1 MPAITKWKFAAA
13 AAVAFGSIGFAN
25 PGAAQADDF
34 LDGPVTMIVPFGAGG
49 GTDQWAR
56 AMTTGSMDV
65 TGQPMNVRNMP
76 GASAVVGW
84 TNLLDLPADGR
95 TLIQASPTPMLAL
108 LQQENPP
115 IDLDDIKI
123 VAYVG
128 AFRTIIATQE
138 GMGWDDWDSFV
149 EHLKANPGAVTIGA
163 TNSNLVGVATTFG
176 SAGIEATLVP
186 YASTSDATADFLGGH
201 IDALAAPAADIA
213 AIYPVHGQVII
224 NASDLP
230 LSDDFKEQFG
240 NPPLATDIGLE
251 GVSLPRW
258 VGAHPDTPDEIVLR
272 WSELLG
278 EMIETPGVGA
288 MLKAINAEVVFV
300 PAPQAQENYNRLS
313 ENMRVATELLR

>member
-1 MPAITKWKFAAA
+1 MPAITKWTFAAA
-13 AAVAFGSIGFAN
+13 LAFGSIGLSS
-25 PGAAQADDF
+25 PGVAQTDDF

-56 AMTTGSMDV
+56 AMTTGSIDV
-65 TGQPMNVRNMP
+65 TGQAMNVRNMP

-108 LQQENPP
+108 LQQDNPP

-138 GMGWDDWDSFV
+138 GMGWDDWDGFV
-149 EHLKANPGAVTIGA
+149 EHLQANPGSVTIGA

-186 YASTSDATADFLGGH
+186 YASTADATADFLGGH

-213 AIYPVHGQVII
+213 AIHPGHGTVII

-230 LSDDFKEQFG
+230 LSEAFQEQFG

-258 VGAHPDTPDEIVLR
+258 VGVHPDTPDEIVTR
-272 WSELLG
+272 WAEILG
-278 EMIETPGVGA
+278 EMIETPGVAA
-288 MLKAINAEVVFV
+288 MLNAINAEVVYV
-300 PAPQAQENYNRLS
+300 PAPQAQENYDQLTES
-313 ENMRVATELLR
+313 MRVATELLR